1 MKTNIVKYIF
11 FIVIICMVATGIYI
25 LYKESKNEN
34 VGVKDNELQINM
46 IKELN
51 IGITGYDT
59 VNPILSYNRDI
70 QYVDKLIF
78 ESLVDITFNFEI
90 ENILAK
96 EVSKINNLTYLI
108 KLQEDIYW
116 HDGTKFT
123 AKDVKFTI
131 ENLQKNNIKSIYKE
145 NVEKIQEL
153 QIIDDYTIKI
163 ILSEETPFF
172 EYMMCFPI
180 LASHTYNEN
189 TLISKTI
196 IPIGTGKYK
205 IVNINEKNIEIEKV
219 NYDSHTK
226 ISTINLLLKDSIKD
240 LYNSLAKNEIDLMVT
255 DNIQY
260 EEYLGTMGYNVSYC
274 SNREFEYMAF
284 NNRNKILSNKEV
296 RKAISHAI
304 DRNRINYNVY
314 NNKYTV
320 CSFPIEYGSYLFS
333 MDDIFEYDT
342 NKSKSVLLESGWI
355 YKNDRWRKG
364 NNVLE
369 FNLIVNKDNND
380 RIMIA
385 QEIKKQ
391 LQEIGIIINIVQVN
405 ESTYNNYIKNKNYDI
420 ILTGNIISN
429 NPNLETFLG
438 ENNISNF
445 NNERAKILLNEI
457 KNIDNKETLREKY
470 IEIEQIYK
478 DEIPFMSLYF
488 NNLFMLTVPTL
499 KGDLSHNWYN
509 LFYNIDNW
517 YKIKND

>member
-11 FIVIICMVATGIYI
+11 FIIIICMVVTGIYI
-25 LYKESKNEN
+25 LYKENKNEN
-34 VGVKDNELQINM
+34 IGVKDNELQINM

-51 IGITGYDT
+51 IGIKGYDT
-59 VNPILSYNRDI
+59 TNPILSYNRDI

-78 ESLVDITFNFEI
+78 EPLVDITYNFEI

-96 EVSKINNLTYLI
+96 EISKINNLTYLI
-108 KLQEDIYW
+108 KLREDVYW
-116 HDGTKFT
+116 HDSTKFT
-123 AKDVKFTI
+123 AKDVEFTI
-131 ENLQKNNIKSIYKE
+131 ENLQKSNIKSIYKE
-145 NVEKIQEL
+145 NVKNIQEV
-153 QIIDDYTIKI
+153 QRIDDYTIKI
-163 ILSEETPFF
+163 ILIEEIPFF
-172 EYMMCFPI
+172 EYMLCFPI
-180 LASHTYNEN
+180 LASHSYNEN
-189 TLISKTI
+189 TLISKTT
-196 IPIGTGKYK
+196 IPIGTGEYK
-205 IVNINEKNIEIEKV
+205 IVDISEKNIEIEKA

-226 ISTINLLLKDSIKD
+226 ISTINLVLKDSIKD

-260 EEYLGTMGYNVSYC
+260 EEYIGTMGYNVTCC
-274 SNREFEYMAF
+274 SSREFEYMAF
-284 NNRNKILSNKEV
+284 NNQNKVLSNKEV

-304 DRNRINYNVY
+304 DRQNINYDIY
-314 NNKYTV
+314 DNKYTI
-320 CSFPIEYGSYLFS
+320 CNFPIDYGSYLFN
-333 MDDIFEYDT
+333 MKNVFEYDI
-342 NKSKSVLLESGWI
+342 NKTKSILLEDGWI
-355 YKNDRWRKG
+355 YKNDKWRKG

-369 FNLIVNKDNND
+369 FDLIVSKDNEK
-380 RIMIA
+380 RVIVA
-385 QEIKKQ
+385 EKIKNQ
-391 LQEIGIIINIVQVN
+391 LHETGIVINIVKVN

-445 NNERAKILLNEI
+445 YNKRVKVLLNEI
-457 KNIDNKETLREKY
+457 KNIDNKETLKEKY

-478 DEIPFMSLYF
+478 EEIPFMSLYF
-488 NNLFMLTVPTL
+488 NNLFILTSPTL